1 MYLVCVD
8 QMTRDDIAAA
18 TAVHRELGP
27 EYEQGVA
34 ESLVERIGAEVDRRV
49 DARLAEAGY
58 PRRPAR
64 PDRPGRVGF
73 GAVVLGLGSMGLGI
87 GASAVV
93 LLGPN
98 SVATP
103 SGVSHGFSTAQ
114 SFLVLVIWLVIGV
127 INVAYARRR

>member
-27 EYEQGVA
+27 EYEQSVA

-49 DARLAEAGY
+49 DARLADAGY

-64 PDRPGRVGF
+64 ADRRGGF

-103 SGVSHGFSTAQ
+103 SGISHGFSTAQ